1 MNKKLKFSIT
11 LITLLLISCAGDVS
25 SQTSFESSSSNT
37 YTVAFDSR
45 GGSIVPNQIVE
56 PNSFISPPNVSK
68 EGHNLEGWYTSL
80 NDGVT
85 LENRWNFFEDKANFD
100 FTLYASWFINQ
111 YTISFESNGG
121 NTINSITD
129 DYGAN
134 LTTPSPTKIGHSFS
148 GWYTDF
154 GLTQSFILT
163 TMPASNLTLYA
174 NWSINQ
180 YTITFETNGGS
191 SIASITGDYGD
202 PVTSTNNPT
211 REGYT
216 FNGWYADANLT
227 QTATVPNAIPAQ
239 NLTFYAGWT
248 INQYTLTFESN
259 GGSIVPSITSNYG
272 DNLNILTPTKE
283 VHSFGGWFTD
293 LGLTQA
299 FTLTTM
305 PASNLTLYA
314 KWTINQYTITFET
327 NGGTS
332 IASITGN
339 YGDAVSVPSNPTRE
353 DNTFNGWYA
362 DANLTQTA
370 TVPNT
375 IPAQNL
381 TFYAGWTT
389 DGIQQ
394 ISLGENHSS
403 ALSSHGR
410 VFMWGYNG
418 NGQLGN
424 GSTTNIVT
432 PTEITSAFS
441 LTAGDKIISL
451 SLGFYHSSALSS
463 NGRVFM
469 WGNNGHG
476 NLGDDTF
483 TARSTPTEITSAFS
497 LTSGDKIISLSLGSN
512 HSSAL
517 SSHGRV
523 FMWGYNYDGQSG
535 DGTTTIRNVPT
546 EITSRF
552 SLATGDKIILLSLG
566 EGHSSALSSH
576 GRVFMWGYNDNGQ
589 LGNGSTT
596 NIVTPTEITASISL
610 TASDKIISLSLG
622 SNHSSAL
629 SSHGRVFM
637 WGSGFQGKLA
647 SGWNISFTF
656 PIEISVIY
664 YD

>member
-1 MNKKLKFSIT
+1 MWGNNGHGNLGDDTFTARSTPTEITSAFSLT
-11 LITLLLISCAGDVS
+11 AGD
-25 SQTSFESSSSNT
+25 
-37 YTVAFDSR
+37 R
-45 GGSIVPNQIVE
+45 I
-56 PNSFISPPNVSK
+56 
-68 EGHNLEGWYTSL
+68 
-80 NDGVT
+80 
-85 LENRWNFFEDKANFD
+85 
-100 FTLYASWFINQ
+100 
-111 YTISFESNGG
+111 
-121 NTINSITD
+121 
-129 DYGAN
+129 
-134 LTTPSPTKIGHSFS
+134 
-148 GWYTDF
+148 
-154 GLTQSFILT
+154 
-163 TMPASNLTLYA
+163 
-174 NWSINQ
+174 
-180 YTITFETNGGS
+180 
-191 SIASITGDYGD
+191 
-202 PVTSTNNPT
+202 
-211 REGYT
+211 
-216 FNGWYADANLT
+216 
-227 QTATVPNAIPAQ
+227 
-239 NLTFYAGWT
+239 
-248 INQYTLTFESN
+248 
-259 GGSIVPSITSNYG
+259 
-272 DNLNILTPTKE
+272 
-283 VHSFGGWFTD
+283 
-293 LGLTQA
+293 
-299 FTLTTM
+299 
-305 PASNLTLYA
+305 
-314 KWTINQYTITFET
+314 
-327 NGGTS
+327 
-332 IASITGN
+332 
-339 YGDAVSVPSNPTRE
+339 
-353 DNTFNGWYA
+353 
-362 DANLTQTA
+362 
-370 TVPNT
+370 
-375 IPAQNL
+375 
-381 TFYAGWTT
+381 
-389 DGIQQ
+389 
-394 ISLGENHSS
+394 ISLSLGSNNSS

-410 VFMWGYNG
+410 VFMWGYNV

-451 SLGFYHSSALSS
+451 SLGYYHSSALSL

-517 SSHGRV
+517 SSNGRV

-596 NIVTPTEITASISL
+596 NIVTPTEITSSISL

>member
-1 MNKKLKFSIT
+1 MNKNLQFTIT

-45 GGSIVPNQIVE
+45 GGSIAPNQIVE

-68 EGHNLEGWYTSL
+68 EGHNLEGWYTSQ
-80 NDGVT
+80 NGGVS
-85 LENRWNFFEDKANFD
+85 LENKWNFFTDRVNFN
-100 FTLYASWFINQ
+100 FTLYAS
-111 YTISFESNGG
+111 
-121 NTINSITD
+121 
-129 DYGAN
+129 
-134 LTTPSPTKIGHSFS
+134 
-148 GWYTDF
+148 
-154 GLTQSFILT
+154 
-163 TMPASNLTLYA
+163 
-174 NWSINQ
+174 
-180 YTITFETNGGS
+180 
-191 SIASITGDYGD
+191 
-202 PVTSTNNPT
+202 
-211 REGYT
+211 
-216 FNGWYADANLT
+216 
-227 QTATVPNAIPAQ
+227 
-239 NLTFYAGWT
+239 WT

-293 LGLTQA
+293 VGLTQA

-370 TVPNT
+370 TVPNA

-394 ISLGENHSS
+394 I
-403 ALSSHGR
+403 
-410 VFMWGYNG
+410 
-418 NGQLGN
+418 
-424 GSTTNIVT
+424 
-432 PTEITSAFS
+432 
-441 LTAGDKIISL
+441 
-451 SLGFYHSSALSS
+451 
-463 NGRVFM
+463 
-469 WGNNGHG
+469 
-476 NLGDDTF
+476 
-483 TARSTPTEITSAFS
+483 
-497 LTSGDKIISLSLGSN
+497 SLGSN

-566 EGHSSALSSH
+566 EGHSSALSSY

-596 NIVTPTEITASISL
+596 NIVTPTEITSAISL